1 MNRWFRLGS
10 AVVAMIMIANFQYAW
25 SLFVKPL
32 MGAHADLKWKLSDV
46 QWAFSIFIACQTWF
60 LAPSGW
66 FIDKVGPRLFVTL
79 GGILCGAGWAML
91 STADSLTML
100 YLYYAATGA
109 GAALVYCGSMSVALK
124 WFPDK
129 RGLAAGITAAA
140 YGAGAALFIPMI
152 AGMLKSS
159 GFESTLVSTG
169 VVQGLVIV
177 VAAQFLRSPLAGEV
191 AAVPAPAKKAVR
203 SRGDD
208 FTPAQMMRTSHFYL
222 MYTAMF
228 IMGVGGLMVTAQ
240 LTKLADTFKIT
251 AAAVT
256 LAATLNPVANGVS
269 RLSWGWI
276 SDHLGRERT
285 MVIAFIIQAVALVSV
300 PLLAPGSDTMFI
312 LSLMLVYY
320 SWGEIYSLFPSMTTD
335 MFGMRNA
342 SANYGFMYS
351 TKGVAAIVGGGV
363 AALLFEKLGSWDVVF
378 YGGAVLALVSAMIAF
393 MLSKMPA
400 PRLPGSVELAP
411 AAVPVGQ
418 EDAARG

>member
-1 MNRWFRLGS
+1 MSRWFRLGS
-10 AVVAMIMIANFQYAW
+10 AIVAMIMIANFQYAW

-79 GGILCGAGWAML
+79 GGILCGAGWALL
-91 STADSLTML
+91 SRADSLTSL
-100 YLYYAATGA
+100 YLYYAATGV
-109 GAALVYCGSMSVALK
+109 GAALVYCGSMGVALK
-124 WFPDK
+124 WFPDR
-129 RGLAAGITAAA
+129 RGLAAGLTAAA

-169 VVQGLVIV
+169 VFQGLVIV
-177 VAAQFLRSPLAGEV
+177 IAAQFLRNPQAGEV
-191 AAVPAPAKKAVR
+191 VAAPAASKVVR
-203 SRGDD
+203 TRGEN
-208 FTPAQMMRTSHFYL
+208 FTPGQMMRTSHFYF
-222 MYTAMF
+222 MYVAMF

-256 LAATLNPVANGVS
+256 LAATLNPIANGVS
-269 RLSWGWI
+269 RLSWGWV

-285 MVIAFIIQAVALVSV
+285 MIIAFLVQAVALVSV
-300 PLLAPGSDTMFI
+300 PLLAPGSDTLFVVT
-312 LSLMLVYY
+312 LMLVYY

-335 MFGMRNA
+335 LFGTRNA
-342 SANYGFMYS
+342 SANYGFVYS

-363 AALLFEKLGSWDVVF
+363 AAMLYEKLGSWDVVF
-378 YGGAVLALVSAMIAF
+378 YGGAVLAVVSAVIAYL
-393 MLSKMPA
+393 LSKMPA
-400 PRLPGSVELAP
+400 PRIPAPVEEFGGVTG
-411 AAVPVGQ
+411 AAQG
-418 EDAARG
+418 